1 MGKLVVPN
9 LQGKQI
15 GQVIVTLTVTN
26 RIDLVLAQRGFISL
40 NEVHSFA
47 LDNVLVDTGATLLC
61 LPASIISQ
69 LGLVQGG
76 KAQVETAAGVQQ
88 GRIFQDVELSIGER
102 QGTFDCLELT
112 EVPYALLGVTPMEV
126 LGLEPDLK
134 NRKLRILPMNTE
146 RRYVKIYF

>member
-1 MGKLVVPN
+1 MGKLILPN
-9 LQGKQI
+9 LQGKQM

-26 RIDLVLAQRGFISL
+26 RIDQVLAKRGFISSG
-40 NEVHSFA
+40 EVRSYT

-76 KAQVETAAGVQQ
+76 EAQVETAAGVQQ
-88 GRIFQDVELSIGER
+88 GRIFRDVELSIGER

-126 LGLEPDLK
+126 LGLESDLK
-134 NRKLRILPMNTE
+134 NRKLRILPMNSE
-146 RRYVKIYF
+146 RSYAKLY